1 MKAKIE
7 ALIKQVQCG
16 KIKTDK
22 QRIINYGLHKL
33 SKFTIK
39 DLEYDLNMKLET
51 IVARVSDLQDL
62 GIVAVKKNVEQH
74 GSTYSL
80 FYIELDEQKQTEN
93 RKQRLTDKYV
103 RWLKR
108 IELFNDFDVLEDVIE
123 SLRCQK

>member
-7 ALIKQVQCG
+7 ALIKQVQSG
-16 KIKTDK
+16 KTKTDK
-22 QRIINYGLHKL
+22 QRIVNYGLHKL

-108 IELFNDFDVLEDVIE
+108 IELFNDFDLLEDVIE